1 MASSGAPDLS
11 GDTNRAS
18 VLFQLYNVLDP
29 RLAVDF
35 SSVSHPRGVGTDA
48 GAAAAAAG

>member
-1 MASSGAPDLS
+1 MALSMLS
-11 GDTNRAS
+11 GDEQGI

-35 SSVSHPRGVGTDA
+35 SSVSHEVWEPTRALLQQLRADA
-48 GAAAAAAG
+48 